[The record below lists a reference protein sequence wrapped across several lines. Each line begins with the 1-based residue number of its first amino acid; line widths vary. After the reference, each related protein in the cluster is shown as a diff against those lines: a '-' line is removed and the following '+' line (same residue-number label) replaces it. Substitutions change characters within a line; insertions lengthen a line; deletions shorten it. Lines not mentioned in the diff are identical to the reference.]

1 MTSTIDQIASQS
13 RIVAA
18 PTSLKPGL
26 YFNLDEDAYHGDPA
40 LGSGSVRALAKCPIY
55 YWTESWMNPFRVKD
69 TDTAALLFG
78 RALHKLVLE
87 GGVAF
92 EHGFAREPQEAD
104 HPGALVLIPH
114 IKAALKA
121 RGAKGYS
128 TMNKPELI
136 LMLKGIDP
144 TVVIFDDIMAAFES
158 ECRQNRR
165 SILKPAIY
173 DQVVVAAAFI
183 ANDERVR
190 AAFQGGRSE
199 VSVVWEHNGV
209 PLKARF
215 DHMRLGKNSKGDRI
229 GLITDLKSFANV
241 MEAPPERAVIQAIAN
256 TRLDIQ
262 AASYLKAAAK
272 VGEYI
277 KSGQVYGAEGVST
290 EWLDAFTALEPT
302 DWQFFWVFYQKNA
315 PVSLLRM
322 TEPQSPMI
330 EAANMEFARAIE
342 AYKDNMQAFG
352 TNWKFV
358 DPMPDPRIDASD
370 LPKWLIGA

>member
-1 MTSTIDQIASQS
+1 MTTTLDQIASQS

-18 PTSLKPGL
+18 PTGLKPGL
-26 YFNLDEDAYHGDPA
+26 YINLDEDAYHGDPA

-87 GGVAF
+87 GGKAF
-92 EHGFAREPQEAD
+92 ERGFAREPSMAD
-104 HPGALVLIPH
+104 YPDALRTADD

-121 RGAKGYS
+121 LGEKVSGL
-128 TMNKPELI
+128 KPELVERLKAANPCAVI
-136 LMLKGIDP
+136 L
-144 TVVIFDDIMAAFES
+144 DDVMATFQAD
-158 ECRQNRR
+158 CLRTRR
-165 SILKPAIY
+165 TILKPAIY
-173 DQVVVAAAFI
+173 DQVVAAAAFI

-229 GLITDLKSFANV
+229 GLITDLKSFANI

-277 KSGQVYGAEGVST
+277 KSGQVFGAEGVSA

>member
-1 MTSTIDQIASQS
+1 MTTTLDQIASQS

-26 YFNLDEDAYHGDPA
+26 YFGLEEDAYHGDSA

-55 YWTESWMNPFRVKD
+55 YWTESWMNPFRAKD
-69 TDTAALLFG
+69 EDTAALLFG

-87 GGVAF
+87 GGAAF
-92 EHGFAREPQEAD
+92 ERGFAREPSAAD
-104 HPGALVLIPH
+104 FPDALRTADD
-114 IKAALKA
+114 IKAVLKDLGGKVSGTKAELISRLKA
-121 RGAKGYS
+121 THPTAVILD
-128 TMNKPELI
+128 EL
-136 LMLKGIDP
+136 LATFQVDCERTRRTPLK
-144 TVVIFDDIMAAFES
+144 
-158 ECRQNRR
+158 R
-165 SILKPAIY
+165 AIY
-173 DQVVVAAAFI
+173 DQVVAAAAFI
-183 ANDERVR
+183 AGDERVR

-199 VSVVWEHNGV
+199 VSVVWEHAGV
-209 PLKARF
+209 MLKARF
-215 DHMRLGKNSKGDRI
+215 DHMRLGKNAKGDRI
-229 GLITDLKSFANV
+229 GLITDLKSFANI

-277 KSGQVYGAEGVST
+277 KAGHVFGAEGVST

-342 AYKDNMQAFG
+342 SYKENMQAFG